1 MKGVSSHGIFLA
13 TVSAFG
19 LGGPAFAQQTAL
31 PAETSASAGAAAA
44 QEGAAVPANAE
55 NQPSATAQGNSG
67 QGEVVVTGSRIVRAG
82 YNAPTPVTVL
92 SADQLTKTAPSNIPD
107 ALNQLP
113 QFQGSISQNAQ
124 ADTGASKV
132 RSGNY
137 LDIRALGPQ
146 RVLILEDGR
155 RVPPTSSN
163 GATDTNLIPQLLV
176 DRVDV
181 VTGGASA
188 AYGSDAV
195 SGVVNFIL
203 NKNFTGLKGNIQ
215 SGISTYGDDGSY
227 KAGLAFGTSLFDG
240 RLHLIVSAERYHSEG
255 IDDRASRYT
264 SSGENI
270 FSQETI
276 GGLGTAAQPYFY
288 VGNAKSTT
296 SALGGYIQSGPM
308 AGKQITFDGHIVGF
322 NPGTAIVGR
331 PGYGIGGDGLLTNPL
346 PVTGVPSLT
355 TTQLFGHASFDIA
368 SNVSAFAEVSW
379 NRGINKDQNGRAGTP
394 GTGATIF
401 AGNAYLTPELSA
413 ALGTNGSF
421 VVARSFLNWS
431 PNTDVQGSHN
441 TVINAGLEGKFSTFK
456 WEVYYTH
463 GSSSFFTRAFQVD
476 NARFFA
482 AADAVKDTSGN
493 VVCRVTLI
501 NPGAFPGCVPLSV
514 FGNGPDE
521 LNAQNYVRR
530 ESIWNTS
537 NKMDLVAANIS
548 GEPFSLW
555 AGPVGVALG
564 AEYRHQSL
572 IQTSN
577 SNPAIP
583 VDFTGLRG
591 VNTPNQFAGVN
602 IGVADGSYNVKEL
615 YGEIDV
621 PLLKDSVIGSLD
633 ANGAARYTDYST
645 SGSVETWKLGA
656 SYNPVHDLR
665 LRGTVSRDIRA
676 PTLFELFAGK
686 QQTTSPLTDL
696 HTGLSQSVNVI
707 SSGNPDLKPEKALT
721 YTMGAVFSPSFLHGF
736 NVSVD
741 YYNIKIKDAIAQPF
755 TYIQMDDFCE
765 QSGGTSPLCAQII
778 RPGAFSDHSAA
789 NFPTEIRLQNLNL
802 ARTQTSG
809 LDFEASYR
817 TRIGAGSL
825 STRLLATRLI
835 SYKQQ
840 PSTVLPERE
849 YAGNADFIQGFYP
862 LPMPK
867 WRGTMNVDYSINAV
881 GIGVQERYVG
891 SFHISDIFA
900 YVDNTIRPTFYTD
913 LNLSYDFGKKK
924 NVELY
929 ATINNLFNQKGRL
942 FLISPVPGLNIPT
955 SRNVYDV
962 IGRYW
967 TVGVKF
973 KF

>member
-1 MKGVSSHGIFLA
+1 MKGGYSHGLFLA
-13 TVSAFG
+13 TASTLG
-19 LGGPAFAQQTAL
+19 LCVPAYAQQ
-31 PAETSASAGAAAA
+31 AAA
-44 QEGAAVPANAE
+44 Q
-55 NQPSATAQGNSG
+55 PSAAPAAAQDATAAPAAADSQPD
-67 QGEVVVTGSRIVRAG
+67 VVVTGSRIVRAG

-92 SADQLTKTAPSNIPD
+92 SADQLTKTAPSSIPD
-107 ALNQLP
+107 ALNQMP

-163 GATDTNLIPQLLV
+163 GSTDTNLIPEMLV
-176 DRVDV
+176 QRVDV

-203 NKNFTGLKGNIQ
+203 DKNFVGLKGNIQ

-227 KAGLAFGTSLFDG
+227 KAGLAFGAALLDN
-240 RLHLIVSAERYHSEG
+240 RLHIIASAERYHSAG

-276 GGLGTAAQPYFY
+276 GGLGTAASPYYY
-288 VGNAKSTT
+288 VGGAKSTT
-296 SALGGYIQSGPM
+296 SALGGYIQNGPM
-308 AGKQITFDGHIVGF
+308 AGKQITLDGQIAAF
-322 NPGTAIVGR
+322 NPGTAIPGR

-355 TTQLFGHASFDIA
+355 TTQLFGRASFEFSPDL
-368 SNVSAFAEVSW
+368 SAFAEVSW
-379 NRGINKDQNGRAGTP
+379 NRGVNADQNGRSGTP

-401 AGNAYLTPELSA
+401 AGNAYLTPALSA
-413 ALGTNGSF
+413 ALGPSGSF
-421 VVARSFLNWS
+421 VVARAFLNWT
-431 PNTDVQGSHN
+431 PNTDVQGSRN
-441 TVINAGLEGKFSTFK
+441 TVVNAGLQGKFSTFK

-463 GSSSFFTRAFQVD
+463 GDSAFFTRAYQVD

-482 AADAVKDTSGN
+482 AVDAVRDSSGN
-493 VVCRVTLI
+493 IVCRVTLT

-521 LNAQNYVRR
+521 SAAQDYVRR
-530 ESIWNTS
+530 ESVWDVT

-572 IQTSN
+572 LQTSN
-577 SNPAIP
+577 SNPAIATNL
-583 VDFTGLRG
+583 TGLRG
-591 VNTPNQFAGVN
+591 VNTGNNQFAGVN

-656 SYNPVHDLR
+656 SYNPFHDLR
-665 LRGTVSRDIRA
+665 FRGTVSRDIRA

-721 YTMGAVFSPSFLHGF
+721 YTMGAVFSPSFVRGL
-736 NVSVD
+736 NLSVD

-755 TYIQMDDFCE
+755 TYIQEDDFCE
-765 QSGGTSPLCAQII
+765 QSGGTSPLCAEVI
-778 RPGAFSDHSAA
+778 RPGPYSDHSAG
-789 NFPTEIRLQNLNL
+789 NFPTQILLQNLNL
-802 ARTQTSG
+802 ARTQTNG
-809 LDFEASYR
+809 VDIEASYR
-817 TRIGAGSL
+817 TGLGAGSL

-840 PSTVLPERE
+840 PSSVLPERD

-867 WRGTMNVDYSINAV
+867 WRGTFNVDYSVNALGV
-881 GIGVQERYVG
+881 GVQERYVG
-891 SFHISDIFA
+891 SFHISDIYA
-900 YVDNTIRPTFYTD
+900 YVDNTIKATFYTD
-913 LNLSYDFGKKK
+913 LNLSYDFGQKK

-955 SRNVYDV
+955 SRNIYDV

>member
-1 MKGVSSHGIFLA
+1 MNGRTAHRIFLA
-13 TVSAFG
+13 TVSVFG
-19 LGGPAFAQQTAL
+19 LAAPARAQQSVA
-31 PAETSASAGAAAA
+31 PAET
-44 QEGAAVPANAE
+44 GAAVPASAE
-55 NQPSATAQGNSG
+55 NQPSATAQGDSG
-67 QGEVVVTGSRIVRAG
+67 AADIVVTGSRIVRAG

-92 SADQLTKTAPSNIPD
+92 QADQLTKTAPSNIPD

-163 GATDTNLIPQLLV
+163 GSTDTNLIPQLLV

-215 SGISTYGDDGSY
+215 SGVSTYGDDSSY
-227 KAGLAFGTSLFDG
+227 KAGLAFGTGFFDN
-240 RLHLIVSAERYHSEG
+240 RLHVIASAERYHSDG
-255 IDDRASRYT
+255 IDNRASRYT
-264 SSGENI
+264 SSGQNI

-276 GGLGTAAQPYFY
+276 GGLGTAASPYFY

-296 SALGGYIQSGPM
+296 SALGGYIQNGPM
-308 AGKQITFDGHIVGF
+308 AGKQITLDGQIAAY
-322 NPGTAIVGR
+322 NPGTAIPGR

-355 TTQLFGHASFDIA
+355 TTQLFGRVSFEFTPD
-368 SNVSAFAEVSW
+368 VSAFAEISW
-379 NRGINKDQNGRAGTP
+379 NRGESKDQNGRAGTP

-401 AGNAYLTPELSA
+401 AGNAYLTPALNA
-413 ALGTNGSF
+413 ALGPNGSF
-421 VVARSFLNWS
+421 IVARAFLNWA
-431 PNTDVQGSHN
+431 PNTDVQGSRN
-441 TVINAGLEGKFSTFK
+441 TVINAGLQGKFSTFK
-456 WEVYYTH
+456 WEAYYTH
-463 GSSSFFTRAFQVD
+463 GSSSFFTRAYQVD

-482 AADAVKDTSGN
+482 AVDAVRDSSGN
-493 VVCRVTLI
+493 VVCRVTLT
-501 NPGAFPGCVPLSV
+501 NPGSFPGCVPLSV
-514 FGNGPDE
+514 FGNGPNE
-521 LNAQNYVRR
+521 TNAQNYVRR
-530 ESIWNTS
+530 ESVWDTS
-537 NKMDLVAANIS
+537 NKMDLFAANIS

-555 AGPVGVALG
+555 AGPVGIALG

-572 IQTSN
+572 LQTSN

-591 VNTPNQFAGVN
+591 VNTTNQFVGVN
-602 IGVADGSYNVKEL
+602 IGVANGSYNVKEL

-645 SGSVETWKLGA
+645 SGSVATWKLGL
-656 SYNPVHDLR
+656 SYNPIHDLR

-696 HTGLSQSVNVI
+696 HTGLSQNVNVI
-707 SSGNPDLKPEKALT
+707 SSGNSDLKPEKGLT
-721 YTMGAVFSPSFLHGF
+721 YTIGAVFSPSFLRGF

-765 QSGGTSPLCAQII
+765 KSGGTSPLCAQVI
-778 RPGAFSDHSAA
+778 RPGPYSDHSAA
-789 NFPTEIRLQNLNL
+789 NFPTQILLQNLNL
-802 ARTQTSG
+802 ARTQTNG

-817 TRIGAGSL
+817 TSIGPGSL

-840 PSTVLPERE
+840 PSSVLPERD

-867 WRGTMNVDYSINAV
+867 WRGTMNVDYSVNAFGV
-881 GIGVQERYVG
+881 GVQERYVG
-891 SFHISDIFA
+891 SFHISDIFQ
-900 YVDNTIRPTFYTD
+900 YVDNNIKPTFYTD

-924 NVELY
+924 NIELY
-929 ATINNLFNQKGRL
+929 ATINNLLNQKGRL

-955 SRNVYDV
+955 SRNVYDIV
-962 IGRYW
+962 GRYW
-967 TVGVKF
+967 TVGAKF